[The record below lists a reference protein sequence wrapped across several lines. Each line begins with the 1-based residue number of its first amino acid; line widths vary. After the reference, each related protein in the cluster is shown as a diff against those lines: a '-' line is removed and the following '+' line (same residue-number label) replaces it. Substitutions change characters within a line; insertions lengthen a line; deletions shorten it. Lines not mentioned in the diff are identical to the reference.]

1 MSAVA
6 KGHCGDHRPYRWRLS
21 ACHGLN
27 MRRNTVL
34 ALIAVLALAASIG
47 ANACGS
53 DDDVVVDTTST
64 LAPGANGGN
73 TTTSTTAPDF
83 GSPAANEADQAA
95 LGFMNARAAGSG
107 AEGFVTAEGLA
118 TYRQGT
124 ELYNVASF
132 EITGLEAVDANSFQV
147 TVAITGTDGGTRT
160 ETLFVGPGQLVD
172 GTNAAMAVRGGVVD

>member
-1 MSAVA
+1 
-6 KGHCGDHRPYRWRLS
+6 
-21 ACHGLN
+21 